1 MKKTPEQHLRENIEL
16 FKENSKLDKLSNKLA
31 EFFVQAYNKQWK
43 EDGLWGPGFMSSFL
57 WDIWTA
63 NPKPTKANQQKVTNT
78 SKQSSPK
85 NFTDILEKT
94 KYHHTQIPY
103 TRSTLRECRTQNV
116 GTNST

>member
-63 NPKPTKANQQKVTNT
+63 NPANQQK
-78 SKQSSPK
+78 SKYFKTILPK
-85 NFTDILEKT
+85 ELHGHLRKKPNIT
-94 KYHHTQIPY
+94 
-103 TRSTLRECRTQNV
+103 TLKFPIQEALYA
-116 GTNST
+116 SAAHKMWELIAPE